1 MKSEATDTADLH
13 KNVSECQQK
22 SATHE
27 DKFKE
32 AKSKLRNWSKSFNK
46 MVEKL
51 DRKEEQLTKFKAKH
65 EEQSMKLKQSAKEIK
80 TLNEKKWQIEQGRK
94 RIKPQN
100 WRNLLSRRHIKD
112 LIVDKDEEIKLLQE

>member
-1 MKSEATDTADLH
+1 
-13 KNVSECQQK
+13 
-22 SATHE
+22 
-27 DKFKE
+27 
-32 AKSKLRNWSKSFNK
+32 

-65 EEQSMKLKQSAKEIK
+65 EEQSMKFKQSAKEIK

-94 RIKPQN
+94 RIKPKN